1 VLGNLAKDSRVDISR
16 SIFSHS
22 MSSVCGTLSL
32 VPSADISELRAAL
45 GPVRTVSERHTQRIV
60 KYLHEHTDW
69 VHKHKSLLGRD
80 APRSLLRQ
88 RYRAVG
94 MTMLAI
100 WPLKEA
106 IRKWI
111 EDNPTTHL
119 RYSMGQIVRSGQYPS
134 AINDTL
140 ARISLLGPGV
150 DGGSAPAGPS
160 GLVTW
165 WQGSA

>member
-1 VLGNLAKDSRVDISR
+1 MDDLSEESRVDLSK
-16 SIFSHS
+16 SILSHS
-22 MSSVCGTLSL
+22 MASVCGTLSL

-45 GPVRTVSERHTQRIV
+45 GPVRAVSERHTQRII
-60 KYLHEHTDW
+60 KFLHEQTDW
-69 VHKHKSLLGRD
+69 VHKHKSLLGRE

-94 MTMLAI
+94 MTILAI

-106 IRKWI
+106 IRKWMQ
-111 EDNPTTHL
+111 DNPKTHP
-119 RYSMGQIVRSGQYPS
+119 RYAMGQIVRSGQYPS

-140 ARISLLGPGV
+140 SRISLLGPGI
-150 DGGSAPAGPS
+150 DGGGVPAGPS
-160 GLVTW
+160 GLVSW